1 MVQTMMACYI
11 ADFEY
16 LLGSENWKI
25 SAIEEEEGSA
35 RAQTQ
40 ENPEKD
46 SSPFKKLNFQFFL
59 CRVLI

>member
-11 ADFEY
+11 EDFEY

-35 RAQTQ
+35 RA
-40 ENPEKD
+40 
-46 SSPFKKLNFQFFL
+46 
-59 CRVLI
+59 